1 MKAMRCSATPLVVT
15 ILLCVAS
22 PLAAQSLADVAKQEE
37 ARRKTVK
44 DAGKDTKKTFSN
56 KDLPQVAPPPQVV
69 SSGDGKETPAADA
82 GATPAPEAGAAA
94 AGDKKDAEKKAAE
107 KKDAEV
113 HDEEYWKQRITA
125 ARQQLDRDITFAAA
139 MQSRINALQ
148 TDFVNRDDPEQRAVI
163 AGDRDRA
170 MSELKLL
177 EKSIENDKATIA
189 SIEEEARR
197 ANVPAGWLR

>member
-1 MKAMRCSATPLVVT
+1 VLVVT
-15 ILLCVAS
+15 ALLGFAS
-22 PLAAQSLADVAKQEE
+22 PLAAQSLVDVAKQEE

-44 DAGKDTKKTFSN
+44 ETGKETKKIFSN

-82 GATPAPEAGAAA
+82 GAAAPAV
-94 AGDKKDAEKKAAE
+94 GDKKDTD
-107 KKDAEV
+107 KKDTEV
-113 HDEEYWKQRITA
+113 RDEEYWRKRITT

-139 MQSRINALQ
+139 MQSRINALS
-148 TDFVNRDDPEQRAVI
+148 TDFVNRDDPAQRAVI

-170 MSELKLL
+170 MSELKAL